1 MTTLADDVLAQL
13 AALLGPTRPRVRA
26 LHLPPLPWTGTKDG
40 EFGALELDDGTLG
53 LGYVLLGDTLAELAG
68 DANTAASVTGMDAL
82 TLAERWR
89 SDDAPSRALGLAAV
103 NALSRHLMDH
113 AGFVPPTAIDSIAG
127 LAPQPGEHIGMV
139 GYFPPLLKQVTASG
153 ARLTVLELRAD
164 LVGERDGYTVTTD
177 PEALRTCDKLL
188 STSTVLMNHSLEA
201 VLAHCQHAKAIALI
215 GPSAGCLPD
224 ALFAR
229 GVTAIGGTWI
239 TAPAALIAALK
250 SGAPWSAH
258 ARKFVLTAA
267 DWGDGFGQAR
277 NV

>member
-26 LHLPPLPWTGTKDG
+26 LHLPPMPWTGTKDG

-113 AGFVPPTAIDSIAG
+113 AGFVPPAATDSIAS
-127 LAPQPGEHIGMV
+127 LSPQPG
-139 GYFPPLLKQVTASG
+139 
-153 ARLTVLELRAD
+153 
-164 LVGERDGYTVTTD
+164 
-177 PEALRTCDKLL
+177 
-188 STSTVLMNHSLEA
+188 
-201 VLAHCQHAKAIALI
+201 
-215 GPSAGCLPD
+215 
-224 ALFAR
+224 
-229 GVTAIGGTWI
+229 
-239 TAPAALIAALK
+239 
-250 SGAPWSAH
+250 
-258 ARKFVLTAA
+258 
-267 DWGDGFGQAR
+267 
-277 NV
+277 